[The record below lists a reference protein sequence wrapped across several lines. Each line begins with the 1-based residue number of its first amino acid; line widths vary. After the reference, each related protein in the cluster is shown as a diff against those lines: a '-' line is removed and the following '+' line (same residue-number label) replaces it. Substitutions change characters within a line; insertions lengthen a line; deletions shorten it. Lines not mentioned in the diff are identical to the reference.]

1 MNGPVIT
8 EDSLDRPALLLASLE
23 RLRAALFG
31 DLLARDD
38 VANVLV
44 LPPAGG
50 AGLCRVVVKNGPVP
64 EFVRTVEPAQVMR
77 FLATV
82 AGFARRELRR
92 DRPTLDAVLP
102 VTGERLHAD
111 IPPVTPGPSCSIR
124 KPYRGRITLD
134 DWASTGG
141 ATTLQVDLIR
151 KLIAARR
158 TMVIA
163 GDVDTGK
170 TTLLRACLEEPAF
183 QQGLPA
189 VLQDPIEFEPPCPFA
204 YAMVADPLADP
215 PVTLEA
221 LVAGALRV
229 PMTHLVLGE
238 VRRAEAR
245 AMVVGWTT
253 GHPGLCTVH
262 AGSAWDALDRV
273 AQMVGLGGIAMD
285 ALQMR
290 WISRAVDAVVHL
302 ARHPDGR
309 RFVNEIVRVEG
320 YDPARGFLLR
330 PLGAGDFTGGGDDDG
345 QG

>member
-1 MNGPVIT
+1 MTGPALLAS
-8 EDSLDRPALLLASLE
+8 DPDRQALLLASLG
-23 RLRAALFG
+23 RLRDALFG
-31 DLLARDD
+31 DLLSRGD

-44 LPPAGG
+44 LPPLCGQES
-50 AGLCRVVVKNGPVP
+50 CRVVVKNGPVP
-64 EFVRTVEPAQVMR
+64 ELVRMVEPEQVRR
-77 FLATV
+77 FLALV
-82 AGFARRELRR
+82 AGFHRKELRR

-111 IPPVTPGPSCSIR
+111 LPPVTPGPSCSIR

-134 DWASTGG
+134 DWVASG
-141 ATTLQVDLIR
+141 AATRVQVALIR
-151 KLIAARR
+151 NLIAARR
-158 TMVIA
+158 TVVIA

-170 TTLLRACLEEPAF
+170 TTLLRACLEEAAF

-189 VLQDPIEFEPPCPFA
+189 ILQDPYEFEPPCPFA

-273 AQMVGLGGIAMD
+273 AQMVGLGGVAMD

-290 WISRAVDAVVHL
+290 WIAKAVHAVVHL
-302 ARHPDGR
+302 ARHGDGR
-309 RFVNEIVRVEG
+309 RYVHEIVRVEG
-320 YDPARGFLLR
+320 YDPACGFRLR
-330 PLGAGDFTGGGDDDG
+330 PLGAEAFDGGGEHDI
-345 QG
+345 QR